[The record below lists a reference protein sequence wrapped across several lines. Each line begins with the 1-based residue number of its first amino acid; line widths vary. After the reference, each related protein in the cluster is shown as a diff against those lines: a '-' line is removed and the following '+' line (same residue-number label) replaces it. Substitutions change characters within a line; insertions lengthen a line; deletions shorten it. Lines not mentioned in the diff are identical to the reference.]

1 MGNKKVQR
9 IIVITMAVLMVLST
23 VVMGLAAIL

>member
-23 VVMGLAAIL
+23 VVMGLAVIL

>member
-23 VVMGLAAIL
+23 VVMGLSAIL

>member
-23 VVMGLAAIL
+23 VVMGLSVIL